1 MLTRNTQK
9 YAVQLPGHHNM
20 LSYLKVLVREISLDK
35 SVKD

>member
-20 LSYLKVLVREISLDK
+20 LSYLKVLVKFRGISERN
-35 SVKD
+35 